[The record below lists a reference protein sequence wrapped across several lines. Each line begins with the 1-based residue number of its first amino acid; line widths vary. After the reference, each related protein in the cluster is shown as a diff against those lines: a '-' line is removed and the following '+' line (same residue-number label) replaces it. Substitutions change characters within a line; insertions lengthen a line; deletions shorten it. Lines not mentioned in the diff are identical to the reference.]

1 MKYVLI
7 CHDGK
12 DSEAMKRRLA
22 VRDQHIEEIQKNKN
36 FVFGTAILENEKMI
50 GSVMVMDFK
59 NKDQLNEY
67 IKNEIYVTAKV
78 WQNIETI
85 ECANGF
91 FGSAFGK

>member
-7 CHDGK
+7 CRDGK
-12 DSEAMKRRLA
+12 DDEAMNRRLA
-22 VRDQHIEEIQKNKN
+22 TREQHIEEIQKNKN
-36 FVFGTAILENEKMI
+36 FVFGTAILENEKMV
-50 GSVMVMDFK
+50 GSIMVMDFENK
-59 NKDQLNEY
+59 NQLNEY
-67 IKNEIYVTAKV
+67 LKNEIYIKRNV